1 MGTFI
6 QQQVYLLLLPL
17 KLSTSSSTSHYKTAI
32 KSTTIMALRIIYP
45 AYQPMDTIS
54 PLSLFDEMNCSFRP
68 IMRKRRRMMNSDF
81 IDKVFSDM
89 FLPSYESCAKTN
101 NSEFNKENPSKD
113 ETPDRFS
120 KTVHVKGFKPEDIQ
134 IRVTTDKKVIVE
146 AKQEVK
152 EEKDGFKSHKLKE
165 IKQLLDVPDN
175 VNIEELTSSL
185 SEKGYLTISAPL
197 LALPGPKKKE
207 ETKLH
212 VTFDEEK
219 NNKENDEDQKNT
231 DDEKAI

>member
-17 KLSTSSSTSHYKTAI
+17 KLSTSSSTSHYKTTV
-32 KSTTIMALRIIYP
+32 KSTTTMALRIIYP

-54 PLSLFDEMNCSFRP
+54 PLLGDMNCSFRP
-68 IMRKRRRMMNSDF
+68 IMRKRRRMINSDF

-89 FLPSYESCAKTN
+89 FLPSYEACAKTN
-101 NSEFNKENPSKD
+101 NSGFNKENPSKD

-120 KTVHVKGFKPEDIQ
+120 KTVHLKDFKPEDIQ

-152 EEKDGFKSHKLKE
+152 EEKGGFKSYKLKE
-165 IKQLLDVPDN
+165 IKQSLDVPDN

-185 SEKGYLTISAPL
+185 SEQGYLTISAPL
-197 LALPGPKKKE
+197 LALPEPKKKE